1 MKKLNEIYP
10 NRENG
15 VVLVTDY
22 VYDLK
27 PDDYQAWY
35 NRGTALLNLGRYEEA
50 IASYD
55 EALKFKPESK
65 EEVGAPKQ
73 LTLDL

>member
-27 PDDYQAWY
+27 P
-35 NRGTALLNLGRYEEA
+35 
-50 IASYD
+50 
-55 EALKFKPESK
+55 ESK